1 MRVQLARLSRANT
14 ERQPTGINEPN
25 LTLTNPINLKKT
37 KTKVMLKIP
46 ENDKVKMVKIT
57 NYELQTQKANTTNS
71 KYYKLKYHKNQPCVK
86 KILHRADL

>member
-1 MRVQLARLSRANT
+1 
-14 ERQPTGINEPN
+14 
-25 LTLTNPINLKKT
+25 
-37 KTKVMLKIP
+37 MLKIP

-57 NYELQTQKANTTNS
+57 SYELQTQKANTTNS